1 MKCLRQ
7 YPLARAGCWHFST
20 RQGSPAGA
28 AGSADAFAVAG
39 LAAAAGLAA
48 LGALAGFAVAAL
60 GAAAVLVN
68 PENVFEIMRALHR
81 VLVDQSLRDRL
92 KQRGYE
98 QAARFSW
105 ETSARSLLD
114 VYRQLGGKN
123 SKNEPDVESEE
134 PLATAGA
141 GSKQTS

>member
-7 YPLARAGCWHFST
+7 YPLARAGCWHFPT

-60 GAAAVLVN
+60 GAAAVLV
-68 PENVFEIMRALHR
+68 
-81 VLVDQSLRDRL
+81 
-92 KQRGYE
+92 
-98 QAARFSW
+98 
-105 ETSARSLLD
+105 SLLL
-114 VYRQLGGKN
+114 VSSAMIGRQNRRSALQVKAGGR
-123 SKNEPDVESEE
+123 
-134 PLATAGA
+134 GA
-141 GSKQTS
+141 DTGSAHPGAR